1 MLVILAVFPVAT
13 PSESFLLEEAVT
25 EVAFLNH
32 IHMFLASVEIGTGC
46 GWFHHFLAVFES
58 FVVRI
63 VERVDVDGKS
73 PAVL

>member
-13 PSESFLLEEAVT
+13 PSESFLLEEAVA
-25 EVAFLNH
+25 EVAFPNH
-32 IHMFLASVEIGTGC
+32 VHMFLASVEIGTGC
-46 GWFHHFLAVFES
+46 SRFYHFLAVFES